1 MVLNDRQIQAL
12 CEGSE
17 TPMITPYLY
26 RQCRAHVVVDNPLQL
41 SSQTKPVI
49 SYGQS
54 SFGYD
59 IRLSVDN
66 LRVFNMYE
74 GLPSYLYDSTGR
86 PVQPLGRL
94 DSPAC
99 HSPIDPKKFDHNI
112 LLSFPALQ
120 TIDAITQADNGTF
133 FELPPRAY
141 ALGVSVETFHIPVNT
156 LGICYCK
163 STYARCGLMVNTTPL
178 EPGWRGQ
185 LVLELA
191 NLTDLPMKV
200 YANEGIAQVVFFE
213 GDVPSVTYADRSGKY
228 QDQRG
233 IVTAR
238 V

>member
-26 RQCRAHVVVDNPLQL
+26 GQCRAHIVVDNPLQL

-59 IRLSVDN
+59 IRLANTGLQRFRHPLVD
-66 LRVFNMYE
+66 L
-74 GLPSYLYDSTGR
+74 TGNSQTGAIEYIA
-86 PVQPLGRL
+86 PIM
-94 DSPAC
+94 
-99 HSPIDPKKFDHNI
+99 IDPKKFDSQSSI
-112 LLSFPALQ
+112 AL
-120 TIDAITQADNGTF
+120 TAIVDDSGCF
-133 FELPPRAY
+133 YVLPPRAY

-191 NLTDLPMKV
+191 NLTDLPMYV
-200 YANEGIAQVVFFE
+200 YANEGIAQVVFFT
-213 GDVPSVTYADRSGKY
+213 GDVPAVTYADRSGKY

>member
-1 MVLNDRQIQAL
+1 MVLNDQQIQAL
-12 CEGSE
+12 CEDTE
-17 TPMITPYLY
+17 TPMISPYLHG
-26 RQCRAHVVVDNPLQL
+26 QCRAHIVVDNPLQL
-41 SSQTKPVI
+41 SSKTQPVV

-59 IRLSVDN
+59 IRLADTGLSRFINPTTDLSWQDN
-66 LRVFNMYE
+66 K
-74 GLPSYLYDSTGR
+74 DT
-86 PVQPLGRL
+86 
-94 DSPAC
+94 DWI
-99 HSPIDPKKFDHNI
+99 IDPKAFDQFVT
-112 LLSFPALQ
+112 LLSQSVEHDETGAFYTLR
-120 TIDAITQADNGTF
+120 
-133 FELPPRAY
+133 PRAY
-141 ALGVSVETFHIPVNT
+141 ALGVSVETFHIPANV

-185 LVLELA
+185 LVIELA

-200 YANEGIAQVVFFE
+200 YANEGIAQVVFFD
-213 GDVPSVTYADRSGKY
+213 GPTPWVTYADRSGKY